1 MPSKF
6 CDIKNLKP
14 SDKTTKALEELEK
27 VLQLT
32 KALEAL
38 SIFGALYNL
47 FAGKATRVPSA
58 ASQAANIKM
67 YDWERLHGAMKGI
80 DTIKRSRV
88 ELIIVGAML
97 DTSGEEKKFWQCMR
111 NTLN

>member
-14 SDKTTKALEELEK
+14 GDKSTKALEEIEK
-27 VLQLT
+27 TLNLT

-38 SIFGALYNL
+38 SLFGTLYNI

-80 DTIKRSRV
+80 DVIKRNRV
-88 ELIIVGAML
+88 EQIIVMAMM
-97 DTSGEEKKFWQCMR
+97 DTSGEEKKFWQCMY